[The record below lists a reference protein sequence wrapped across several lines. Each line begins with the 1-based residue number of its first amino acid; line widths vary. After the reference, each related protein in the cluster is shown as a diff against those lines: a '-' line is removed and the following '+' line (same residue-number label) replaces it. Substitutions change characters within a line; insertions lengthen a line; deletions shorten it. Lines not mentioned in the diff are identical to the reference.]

1 MSDTEKIFGLTN
13 DFLFKAV
20 FGQESNKNTLDSN
33 RHCEPLKEAW
43 QSRQ

>member
-1 MSDTEKIFGLTN
+1 MAKEEKLYDLTN

-20 FGQESNKNTLDSN
+20 FGQESNKNTSNPN

-43 QSRQ
+43 QSR